1 MASHPVIPPRSDGR
15 DAPGADPT
23 NGPGATLRGS
33 ADLHRLLVASVRDYA
48 IFMLDPG
55 GHVAS
60 WNEGAER
67 IKGYT
72 ADEITGRH
80 FSVFYP
86 QEDLDD
92 DKPAMELRVAAR
104 EGRFEDEDWRVRKD
118 GTRFWAN
125 VVISAVTGEAGELV
139 GFAKVTRDLTERR
152 EAEQRRVDDARR
164 LAEAEAASRA
174 KSGVLTTLSHELR
187 TPLNAIG
194 GYADL
199 LLLGVHGP
207 MSDSQREALDRIL
220 MSQRH
225 LLRLITDMLDLGRIE
240 AGRLTFDQEPVPLG
254 AVAETVRP
262 MIELQAAARRID
274 LEWQPKDPSVIAAA
288 DRYRVEQIL
297 LNLLSNAIKYTEPGG
312 RVTVGHR
319 IVGDRAILEVSDT
332 GLGIPDDRTEEIFEL
347 FTQIGRSLANPHD
360 GAGLGLPISRELAR
374 GMGGD
379 LTVKSREGQGSV
391 FTLALLRP
399 DTPSSQPSSQ

>member
-1 MASHPVIPPRSDGR
+1 MRR
-15 DAPGADPT
+15 ADPT

-262 MIELQAAARRID
+262 
-274 LEWQPKDPSVIAAA
+274 
-288 DRYRVEQIL
+288 
-297 LNLLSNAIKYTEPGG
+297 
-312 RVTVGHR
+312 
-319 IVGDRAILEVSDT
+319 
-332 GLGIPDDRTEEIFEL
+332 
-347 FTQIGRSLANPHD
+347 
-360 GAGLGLPISRELAR
+360 
-374 GMGGD
+374 
-379 LTVKSREGQGSV
+379 
-391 FTLALLRP
+391 
-399 DTPSSQPSSQ
+399 